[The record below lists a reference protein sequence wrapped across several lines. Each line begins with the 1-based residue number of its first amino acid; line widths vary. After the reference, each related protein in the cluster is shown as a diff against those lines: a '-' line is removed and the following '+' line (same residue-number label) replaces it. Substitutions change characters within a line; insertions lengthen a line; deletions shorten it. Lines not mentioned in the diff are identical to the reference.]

1 MKARSSAAASSYWIA
16 AGIADIAQTGAALEF
31 AAAHADESS
40 RTLWRL
46 KVGLR

>member
-1 MKARSSAAASSYWIA
+1 VLDEGPIFGRRFVTS
-16 AGIADIAQTGAALEF
+16 GRAALEF